1 LSLFSICGKIVH
13 ESAKIIKMR
22 IAMIGVDGL
31 PSLYPVVGGVETHV
45 ENLARHLVARG
56 HQVTVYVRKHAN
68 PKNKKTL
75 HGIRIVTLPSWYRKN
90 LDTITHTF
98 LSSLHVLTEPF
109 DIVHYH
115 GVGPSTLAWIPRV
128 FKRST
133 RVIVTFH
140 SRDQF
145 HEKWGVFARLY
156 LAFGEWTAVKL
167 PHATICVSHGI
178 QLLCRMMFNA
188 KTYHIPNGVEVPRKQ
203 TGKNQLKQFR
213 LAPGKYFLCLA
224 RLVAHKAQ
232 DVVIKAFKQ
241 LDTDH
246 KLAIVGSAAFD
257 DVSYAEELKR
267 LTGRD
272 SRIVFTGQQNGV
284 PLHQLISNC
293 SALVH
298 ASRSEGLSISVLE
311 AMSYG
316 RLVIMSD
323 IPENLELV
331 DHSGI
336 SFAAGDVNA
345 LAQAMKWSL
354 DEPLAAHE
362 RGERAQEIISRLYS
376 WEAVTRRVERVYQN
390 NEKL

>member
-1 LSLFSICGKIVH
+1 M
-13 ESAKIIKMR
+13 IKMR

-45 ENLARHLVARG
+45 ENLSRHLVARG
-56 HQVTVYVRKHAN
+56 HEVTVYVRKHAN
-68 PKNKKTL
+68 PRNRKSIF
-75 HGIRIVTLPSWYRKN
+75 GIRIVTLPSWYRKN
-90 LDTITHTF
+90 LDTITHTL

-109 DIVHYH
+109 DVVHYH

-128 FKRST
+128 FKRSA

-145 HEKWGVFARLY
+145 HEKWGVLARLY
-156 LAFGEWTAVKL
+156 LAFGEWTAVRL
-167 PHATICVSHGI
+167 PHATICVSHSI
-178 QLLCRMMFNA
+178 QLLCRMMFGVR
-188 KTYHIPNGVEVPRKQ
+188 TYHIPNGVEVPRHL
-203 TGKNQLKQFR
+203 TASNELKKFK
-213 LAPGKYFLCLA
+213 LASGKYFLCLA

-232 DVVIKAFKQ
+232 DIVIKAFKQ

-246 KLAIVGSAAFD
+246 KLAIVGSASFD

-267 LTGRD
+267 LAGRD
-272 SRIVFTGQQNGV
+272 PRIVFTGQQNGQA
-284 PLHQLISNC
+284 LHQLIAHC

-298 ASRSEGLSISVLE
+298 ASRSEGLSVSVLE

-316 RLVIMSD
+316 RLVILSD

-336 SFAAGDVNA
+336 SFALGDEHA

-362 RGERAQEIISRLYS
+362 RGVRAQEIIRRLYS
-376 WEAVTRRVERVYQN
+376 WEAVTRHVERVYQN
-390 NEKL
+390 IERL